1 MFPFTWYLGRLYKT
15 RHDAFFFWTFITD
28 DDSAVAAINKAITDI
43 TNRMKQAKVEDQEE
57 EETQKTVN
65 SNENEV
71 IESSNPEETNTDETK
86 G

>member
-1 MFPFTWYLGRLYKT
+1 M
-15 RHDAFFFWTFITD
+15 
-28 DDSAVAAINKAITDI
+28 AAINKAITDI
-43 TNRMKQAKVEDQEE
+43 TNKMKQAKVEDQEE